1 MRIVAAILYMVL
13 SFVFRP
19 LPPEEHLT
27 DNLRLEFS
35 PTRFGRIKW
44 ELYLKSR
51 PVPIHRGKDTIQVF
65 QSMRSRLRSALAE
78 QQRCVDSQ
86 GLPGSEAQRLRN
98 ELQAEKALREEWIQI
113 LRDLRDA

>member
-1 MRIVAAILYMVL
+1 MRIVAAILRMVL
-13 SFVFRP
+13 SFALRS
-19 LPPEEHLT
+19 LPAEESMT
-27 DNLRLEFS
+27 GNLRLEFS

-44 ELYLKSR
+44 ALHLKHH

-78 QQRCVDSQ
+78 QQRYVESQ

-98 ELQAEKALREEWIQI
+98 ELQAEEALREEWIQI